1 MPALT
6 IGGRGE
12 CTKDPD
18 GPIAGHFIRE
28 KALTKGAAMNFTRKN
43 LQNIIKEE
51 LNAVLSEGS
60 GEMLGWMAK
69 QTQNINQTTIDEAY
83 QMLLEAMRLFYDN
96 NDRLGVVN
104 ALADGDEEAAKRAL
118 EIRNAIVALADDMVA
133 KMDFSQK

>member
-1 MPALT
+1 
-6 IGGRGE
+6 
-12 CTKDPD
+12 
-18 GPIAGHFIRE
+18 
-28 KALTKGAAMNFTRKN
+28 MNFTRKN